1 MQEAA
6 LEDVKIGN
14 IEYDSKMEEAN
25 KLLDEKNK
33 KLEEKLKPIT
43 DPKTQ
48 DKFFRDQLWQYNKP
62 VQNIVIAGFI
72 QVLNGLIGP
81 VSGMF
86 IIKCIFSMVMFA
98 SDADKKNAELK
109 TYGIDPIYMNGE
121 EMREDLRQWILAL
134 CIIAFLTG
142 LFKFLSVFIFGNIGQ
157 NITLNVRANLYRAI
171 LTKHVGWHDEPD
183 NATGILSAV
192 LAKDVQSLNGVS
204 TEVLSTYAEAAASML
219 GGIIVAF
226 CFTWQ
231 IALMAVA
238 VSPLSVIGA
247 VISSK
252 MDKANAGS
260 EDQDDELGAKA
271 KKKEI
276 EK

>member
-33 KLEEKLKPIT
+33 NLEEKLKPIT

-48 DKFFRDQLWQYNKP
+48 DKFFRDKLWQYNKP

-98 SDADKKNAELK
+98 SDAD
-109 TYGIDPIYMNGE
+109 
-121 EMREDLRQWILAL
+121 
-134 CIIAFLTG
+134 
-142 LFKFLSVFIFGNIGQ
+142 
-157 NITLNVRANLYRAI
+157 
-171 LTKHVGWHDEPD
+171 
-183 NATGILSAV
+183 
-192 LAKDVQSLNGVS
+192 
-204 TEVLSTYAEAAASML
+204 
-219 GGIIVAF
+219 
-226 CFTWQ
+226 
-231 IALMAVA
+231 
-238 VSPLSVIGA
+238 
-247 VISSK
+247 
-252 MDKANAGS
+252 
-260 EDQDDELGAKA
+260 
-271 KKKEI
+271 
-276 EK
+276 